1 MANAL
6 KDLIFRSIML
16 IIVSCSICYSNKD
29 NNIFSIENAN
39 ATFDQIALKLSTENL
54 KPINFEQ
61 AIKTLSDLRQQAT
74 ICFEENSAQLQSIN
88 NQLQS
93 LKTANQFQVGRKDVN
108 YLVDKKNK
116 LIQTVS
122 ECRLFK
128 IRTDEAINA
137 YINTLHSLTTSKLLM
152 KEKAIWYQ
160 FSDINSLSKAFETIS
175 INKIFN
181 HILFENWY
189 LFLSIIIL
197 YFIYW
202 YFLKWVL
209 YNPTKQLKNEQ
220 LTKLEQYEKKLYR
233 RMNILGLLGLIG
245 IFIYFA
251 LSLSQ
256 SPKLIIDLTFELL
269 IICGCICLF
278 WCALLIKML
287 ITYRLFYRL
296 LITLFAIVLISIIT
310 LTAYGYHNLAI
321 YLLRNIFFSAL
332 GMIAIV
338 YINKLIIYAISK
350 LDESKKL
357 WQQKLRFYLGVKPNK
372 KLPETVI
379 LKVIAN
385 ILIVI
390 LYLTF
395 LVYLWGWKTAYPHQF
410 IFALSNGFELFQ
422 IEIDIFQ
429 ILLAIFIFVI
439 LCFVS
444 RFFSASISK
453 KYQKEDKD
461 LQVAMASIIGY
472 ASFSLAILI
481 ALLVS
486 GVNFTGLA
494 IIAGALSVG
503 IGLGLQDIVNNFVS
517 GIVLLLEKPIRPG
530 DRIIVGET
538 EGFVKKVRIRSTQI
552 TTMAKSDVIV
562 PNADLIKNQVT
573 NYMFRDPYW
582 RIACSVGV
590 AYGSDI
596 ELVREVLL
604 SVAKEHPSVIQL
616 EPDQPC
622 VLFREF
628 ADSSLNFELW
638 CIIHDVNNKFK
649 IQSDLN
655 FAIDHAFRK
664 NNIVIAFPQR
674 DVHLYQHGK

>member
-1 MANAL
+1 MLLFFSISYCSAAV
-6 KDLIFRSIML
+6 KDEH
-16 IIVSCSICYSNKD
+16 
-29 NNIFSIENAN
+29 FSIENAN

-88 NQLQS
+88 NQLQG
-93 LKTANQFQVGRKDVN
+93 LKTANQFQLGRKDVN

-152 KEKAIWYQ
+152 KEKTIWYQ

-175 INKIFN
+175 IDKIFN

-220 LTKLEQYEKKLYR
+220 LTKFEQYEKKLYR

-287 ITYRLFYRL
+287 ITYPLFYRL
-296 LITLFAIVLISIIT
+296 LITLFAIVLISIIA

-321 YLLRNIFFSAL
+321 YLLRNIFLSAL
-332 GMIAIV
+332 GIIAIV

-429 ILLAIFIFVI
+429 ILLAIFIFVV

-604 SVAKEHPSVIQL
+604 SVAKEHPSVIQT

-655 FAIDHAFRK
+655 FAIDHAFK
-664 NNIVIAFPQR
+664 KYNIVIAFPQR
-674 DVHLYQHGK
+674 DVHLYQHEK